1 MQDQAQYDRELLE
14 AACRPDADSFFQH
27 VASKADR
34 HRICGL
40 SPTYTLLRVTEPK
53 RGELL
58 KYDQAVELD
67 GTACV
72 SFASAAFYDG

>member
-1 MQDQAQYDRELLE
+1 MLE
-14 AACRPDADSFFQH
+14 
-27 VASKADR
+27 VAR
-34 HRICGL
+34 
-40 SPTYTLLRVTEPK
+40 PK

-72 SFASAAFYDG
+72 SFASAAFYDH